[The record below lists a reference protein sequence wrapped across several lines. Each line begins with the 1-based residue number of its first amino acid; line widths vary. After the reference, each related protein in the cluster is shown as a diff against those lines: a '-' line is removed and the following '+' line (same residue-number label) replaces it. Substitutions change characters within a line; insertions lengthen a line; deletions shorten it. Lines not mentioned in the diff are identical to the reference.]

1 MGDLNARIKQLT
13 NLILTSQTVDENHG
27 DESRP
32 ASPSKV
38 DFDMTPY
45 QVRDLPIPPFLPE
58 KAPKLI
64 RTKPQTLSSNKNSF
78 PRDARSNPK
87 RRKFLRSK
95 KRSSRGPS
103 CLPMH
108 QRARRIGCL
117 QNKHVISANSRWSSR
132 ATRITSVHRCVR
144 CARMSNVNGADDSPR
159 RKRNARK
166 RMNGQRSLH
175 VRSKKRKR
183 LVHSKIKKKALRGKV

>member
-1 MGDLNARIKQLT
+1 MRDLNARIKQLT
-13 NLILTSQTVDENHG
+13 NLILTSQTVDENRG

-32 ASPSKV
+32 ASPSKI

-45 QVRDLPIPPFLPE
+45 QVRDLPIPSFSQNGSE
-58 KAPKLI
+58 AN
-64 RTKPQTLSSNKNSF
+64 THKPQTLSSNKNSF

-108 QRARRIGCL
+108 QRARRIACL
-117 QNKHVISANSRWSSR
+117 
-132 ATRITSVHRCVR
+132 
-144 CARMSNVNGADDSPR
+144 
-159 RKRNARK
+159 
-166 RMNGQRSLH
+166 
-175 VRSKKRKR
+175 
-183 LVHSKIKKKALRGKV
+183 